1 MYINFHLFVGL
12 STILYYFILK
22 LYKKSIQTQQSQITS
37 KSNFVYI
44 FFIPILLYTSYY
56 LYYTTDTPI
65 IPLIKDLSESS
76 QLLNTYPASLSS

>member
-1 MYINFHLFVGL
+1 MYINFHLFAGL

-37 KSNFVYI
+37 KSNFIYI

-56 LYYTTDTPI
+56 LYYTIDTPNT
-65 IPLIKDLSESS
+65 PLIKDLSESS